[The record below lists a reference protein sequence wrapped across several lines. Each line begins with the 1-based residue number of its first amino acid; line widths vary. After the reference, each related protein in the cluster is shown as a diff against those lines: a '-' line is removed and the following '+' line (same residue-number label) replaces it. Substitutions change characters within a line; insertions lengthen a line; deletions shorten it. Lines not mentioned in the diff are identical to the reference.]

1 MPIKECSYQRDYEIG
16 SKVADLK
23 KALQRLFFGVLAQSL
38 IRIDKENLECQ
49 KYVKYVAKNQWLGIM
64 SAMRII

>member
-1 MPIKECSYQRDYEIG
+1 MA
-16 SKVADLK
+16 ADLK

-38 IRIDKENLECQ
+38 IMIDKENLECQ